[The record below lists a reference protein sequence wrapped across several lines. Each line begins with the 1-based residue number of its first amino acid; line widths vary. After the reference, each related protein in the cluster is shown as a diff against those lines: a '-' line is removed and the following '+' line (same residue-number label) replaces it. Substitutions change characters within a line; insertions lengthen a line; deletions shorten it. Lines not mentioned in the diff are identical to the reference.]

1 MSNLTDLFLTGMIT
15 YGAPAL
21 GFALLLGAAGLPL
34 PGTFFLL
41 AAGAFVRQGMID
53 GAAASGLGLLGTILG
68 DSLGYAIGRFGK
80 GWIQR
85 RYGGSNV
92 WQDAQSSFDRRGG
105 LAIFLTRF
113 MLTPLAVPVNLI
125 AGGSGYGLWRFLA
138 YDVAGEVIWVVL
150 FGGIGYIVGSQW
162 ELISQ
167 LVSDFSG
174 LLVGL
179 LILGVGVYF
188 LLRSLRQRHS
198 GTKG

>member
-41 AAGAFVRQGMID
+41 AAGAFVRQGVID
-53 GAAASGLGLLGTILG
+53 PAAASGLGLLGTILG

-92 WQDAQSSFDRRGG
+92 WHDAQSSFDRRGG

-167 LVSDFSG
+167 FVSDFSG

>member
-1 MSNLTDLFLTGMIT
+1 
-15 YGAPAL
+15 
-21 GFALLLGAAGLPL
+21 
-34 PGTFFLL
+34 
-41 AAGAFVRQGMID
+41 
-53 GAAASGLGLLGTILG
+53 
-68 DSLGYAIGRFGK
+68 
-80 GWIQR
+80 
-85 RYGGSNV
+85 SNV
-92 WQDAQSSFDRRGG
+92 WQDAQLSFDRRGG

-167 LVSDFSG
+167 FVSDFSG

>member
-80 GWIQR
+80 G
-85 RYGGSNV
+85 
-92 WQDAQSSFDRRGG
+92 
-105 LAIFLTRF
+105 
-113 MLTPLAVPVNLI
+113 
-125 AGGSGYGLWRFLA
+125 
-138 YDVAGEVIWVVL
+138 
-150 FGGIGYIVGSQW
+150 
-162 ELISQ
+162 
-167 LVSDFSG
+167 
-174 LLVGL
+174 
-179 LILGVGVYF
+179 
-188 LLRSLRQRHS
+188 
-198 GTKG
+198 